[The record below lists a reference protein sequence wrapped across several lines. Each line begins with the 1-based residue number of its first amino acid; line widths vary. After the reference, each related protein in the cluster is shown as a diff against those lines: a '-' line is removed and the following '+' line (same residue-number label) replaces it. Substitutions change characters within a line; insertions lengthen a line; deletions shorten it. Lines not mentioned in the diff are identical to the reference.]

1 MDNFMDYTQ
10 YQYSLRE
17 TMDPSITL
25 CRMRDNDYQHRF
37 SFRLTSYL
45 LCYVVLLAVSR
56 CHLSCPASPVHPLC
70 LHRWLYH

>member
-25 CRMRDNDYQHRF
+25 CGMRDNDYSTGSAF
-37 SFRLTSYL
+37 
-45 LCYVVLLAVSR
+45 A
-56 CHLSCPASPVHPLC
+56 
-70 LHRWLYH
+70 

>member
-25 CRMRDNDYQHRF
+25 FFLRDLQ
-37 SFRLTSYL
+37 RL
-45 LCYVVLLAVSR
+45 CV
-56 CHLSCPASPVHPLC
+56 
-70 LHRWLYH
+70 